1 MELIWRVK
9 LLFVLRTFAN
19 VAHAKNMA
27 RGKRIACSLYGN
39 IYKNWQWETD
49 SDKRWRYA
57 RCNRKKVVVFNYHE
71 HSSYKNIMK
80 ADD

>member
-1 MELIWRVK
+1 
-9 LLFVLRTFAN
+9 
-19 VAHAKNMA
+19 MA

-39 IYKNWQWETD
+39 IYKSGQWGTD

-80 ADD
+80 ADDWKQVITDLVIWIIIFTEKKT